1 MLSWNDS
8 PMYVYSAK
16 FSTRIEELL
25 PDWHLWIWDW
35 IYLSSPCMTS
45 PRWLFVIAH
54 PFVNFKPVKDNSP
67 YVARRLE
74 DLSSGLYKSTSWSTH
89 QPIPGIYNPS
99 HHKVQHVE
107 KRESRIVKKNA
118 IFVMEVKNVCLHS
131 FPGTSVLFL
140 YRNVKETVVSFQRV
154 MAAFTTLAR
163 FFTNDQVNLQLIY
176 VPYYSS
182 ILFMMVDI

>member
-8 PMYVYSAK
+8 PMYVYSVK

-54 PFVNFKPVKDNSP
+54 SFVNFKLVKDNSP

-89 QPIPGIYNPS
+89 QPISDIYNPS

-118 IFVMEVKNVCLHS
+118 IFVMELKKTYVFTVSRERRSSSFTAMWKRRSSPSKESWLPSQPLRGFSPTIRSTFNWFMFHTIPASCLWW
-131 FPGTSVLFL
+131 
-140 YRNVKETVVSFQRV
+140 
-154 MAAFTTLAR
+154 
-163 FFTNDQVNLQLIY
+163 
-176 VPYYSS
+176 
-182 ILFMMVDI
+182 